1 MDIKFYNIFKH
12 WDQFNCPY
20 LFVQY
25 SVNSALSGWG
35 MWMHV
40 REKKFN
46 ELQCWE
52 QQIIFCSSQSKQ
64 LWLQFIHTHKKNPQ
78 STLNMCQALEF
89 QNATL
94 TSIMDRVVWCFLIWI
109 LDFCVTFPAI
119 KMVSVWYGL
128 LAAHFTFTEWILH
141 RNIFTEDKKNLS
153 QKYYSKI
160 LCIETIPEQIS
171 FDTYKLTKRVFN

>member
-1 MDIKFYNIFKH
+1 MCVRRNSMS
-12 WDQFNCPY
+12 FNAESSRLYFALLKASSCD
-20 LFVQY
+20 Y
-25 SVNSALSGWG
+25 SSYT
-35 MWMHV
+35 
-40 REKKFN
+40 
-46 ELQCWE
+46 
-52 QQIIFCSSQSKQ
+52 
-64 LWLQFIHTHKKNPQ
+64 HTKKNPRVQ
-78 STLNMCQALEF
+78 TLNMCQALEF
-89 QNATL
+89 QIATL
-94 TSIMDRVVWCFLIWI
+94 TSIMDRVVWCFLICI

-128 LAAHFTFTEWILH
+128 LAAHFTFTVWILH